1 MIIDANNLILGRM
14 ASYVAKKALLG
25 NKIDIVNC
33 EKSIVIGK
41 RKQILAKYHKR
52 MQRGVQAKG
61 PFLPK
66 MPDRFVIRTIRG
78 MLPYKTAK
86 GSLVLKN
93 IKCHVGIPDK
103 FKNEKIE
110 TIKNEDILNL
120 DAIDFVKVNDLCR
133 SLGGK
138 IWKLYKLWEKEK
150 IQ

>member
-1 MIIDANNLILGRM
+1 MIIDAKNLILGRM

-33 EKSIVIGK
+33 EKSIVIG
-41 RKQILAKYHKR
+41 RKKEILAKYHKR
-52 MQRGVQAKG
+52 MHMGVQAKG

-66 MPDRFVIRTIRG
+66 MPDRFVKRTIRG

-86 GSLVLKN
+86 GTIVYKN
-93 IKCHVGIPDK
+93 IKCHISIPDK

-110 TIKNEDILNL
+110 TIKNKDILNVN
-120 DAIDFVKVNDLCR
+120 AIDFVKVNDICR

-138 IWKLYKLWEKEK
+138 S
-150 IQ
+150 